1 MRIRTAKALAQRID
15 LNYFKRAHG
24 LRRWRYILS
33 IAIPVIA
40 VLWIAGYAA
49 AGSRK
54 PYSAGP
60 VSRAHAF
67 AEPKCEVC
75 HASASATAG
84 FRAHVSD
91 KACLTCHDAPVH
103 AANQT
108 APPDCASCH
117 VEHSGRVQLAK
128 VGDGLCLDC
137 HGDLKTTHGL
147 PSVAT
152 SVGRFPSAHPEF
164 AVSREQAKDPG
175 TIKFNHAVH
184 LKKEGIR
191 SLKGVEVLQ
200 CTDCHRIAA
209 LAVPPGRETQAGGVE
224 VASKAN
230 YAQNCA
236 RCHGLEFDYRTEQP
250 APHDKP
256 EVVHEAV
263 RTALQTYIASHPDE
277 IGKPDDPRRLP
288 LNFPRPP
295 EPPARSA
302 ADWVTRRSANAE
314 RLLWSRCEVCHVR
327 TGTLTLPSAKP
338 ASGSERVTVTVSG
351 PSGSAESVS
360 VPLSVPTYAASN
372 ITARWMRR
380 AMFDHRSHLM
390 VQCTDCHAADRSQL
404 TADVLM
410 PKQATCATC
419 HAPAKGAE
427 ARCFECHRYHD
438 WSKSHPVSPAF
449 KLTDFK

>member
-24 LRRWRYILS
+24 LSRWRYLLS
-33 IAIPVIA
+33 IAIPAIA

-67 AEPKCEVC
+67 AESKCEVC
-75 HASASATAG
+75 HASARATAG

-91 KACLTCHDAPVH
+91 QACLACHDAPVH

-117 VEHSGRVQLAK
+117 VEHSGRVQLAR
-128 VGDGLCLDC
+128 VGDGVCLDC
-137 HGDLKTTHGL
+137 HVDLKTTHGS
-147 PSVAT
+147 PSVAP

-164 AVSREQAKDPG
+164 AVSREHAKDPG

-200 CTDCHRIAA
+200 CTDCHRVAA
-209 LAVPPGRETQAGGVE
+209 SAVPPGGGTQAGGVG
-224 VASKAN
+224 VASRAN
-230 YAQNCA
+230 YPQNCA
-236 RCHGLEFDYRTEQP
+236 RCHGLEFDYRVEQP

-256 EVVHEAV
+256 EVVQEAV
-263 RTALQTYIASHPDE
+263 RTALRTYIASHPDE
-277 IGKPDDPRRLP
+277 IDKPDDPRRLP

-302 ADWVTRRSANAE
+302 AEWVARRGANAE

-327 TGTLTLPSAKP
+327 IA
-338 ASGSERVTVTVSG
+338 
-351 PSGSAESVS
+351 GSAG
-360 VPLSVPTYAASN
+360 VPRSVPTYAASN
-372 ITARWMRR
+372 ITARWMTR
-380 AMFDHRSHLM
+380 ATFGHRPHLM

-419 HAPAKGAE
+419 HAPSKGAE

-438 WSKSHPVSPAF
+438 WSKSHAVSPAF